1 MSPSEEPL
9 VVTAFDTQRFMVIDD
24 DRAIL
29 ELVDA
34 MLRMAGA
41 GSVIKAVSALAAL
54 NILADQQKRS
64 DCIVCDQSMHS
75 MTGLELLRDIR
86 IGRHSFIPR
95 DIAFIM
101 LTSHGEESVVRAAIE
116 LDVNSYIMKPVSKDS
131 LVKALHRAFGR
142 PIILKSPE
150 DYSAVKIPLNGDM
163 KNPDS
168 KPSA

>member
-1 MSPSEEPL
+1 MNPSEEPL
-9 VVTAFDTQRFMVIDD
+9 VVTAFDSLRFLVVDD

-34 MLRMAGA
+34 MLRMSGA

-54 NILADQQKRS
+54 NILADQQKRC
-64 DCIVCDQSMHS
+64 DCIVCDQSMHT
-75 MTGLELLRDIR
+75 MTGLELLKDIR
-86 IGRHSFIPR
+86 AGRHSFIPR

-101 LTSHGEESVVRAAIE
+101 LTSHGEESVVRSAIE

-142 PIILKSPE
+142 PIVLKPPE
-150 DYSAVKIPLNGDM
+150 DYSSVKIPTDDEDGSA
-163 KNPDS
+163 DS
-168 KPSA
+168 KSDS